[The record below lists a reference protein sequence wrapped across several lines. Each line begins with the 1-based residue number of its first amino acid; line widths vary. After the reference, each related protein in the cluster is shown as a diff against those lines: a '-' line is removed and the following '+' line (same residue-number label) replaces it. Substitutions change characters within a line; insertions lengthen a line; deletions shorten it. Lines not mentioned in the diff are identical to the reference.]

1 MLVTEEGTTMVFND
15 LQQEKASFPML
26 VTEEGTTMDSN
37 EPQS

>member
-15 LQQEKASFPML
+15 LQQQKAQLPIL